1 MIDFLAYINPGFIVI
16 FAGMVAY
23 AARQN
28 ILRGVVTIGG
38 PLLGMLALVLAMT
51 MQESFS
57 GLSEKVKAVGNTDV
71 IVWTELMNIKLI
83 LFQIDRTSI
92 VFGLAFL
99 IAALVNSIY
108 ALHNKDPLQ
117 DSMALIYAGA
127 AIAATFSGD
136 LITVF
141 VFWELTAISSVFLIL
156 RSGTPEAYKASM
168 RYLGVQIL
176 SGVLLLLGA
185 TMVFKTFG
193 SMELRQMSLDEPGAL
208 FIFIALGIKAAFP
221 LLHNWLQDSYPKATH
236 TGAVV
241 LSAFTTKLAVYA
253 LLRMF
258 PGEDSLIWIGAIM
271 TVFPVFF
278 AVIENDLR
286 KVLAYSLN
294 NQVGFM
300 VCAIGI
306 GTPLA
311 LNGAA
316 AHAFCHIIYKGLL
329 FMSMG
334 AVMYR
339 TGTTK
344 ATELGGLYRTMPLT
358 ALFCLIGAAS
368 ISAFPLFSG
377 FVAKSLTMSAVGYE
391 SHVPG
396 MEYLSV
402 IWLMLLFA
410 SAGVL
415 EHSGIKIPYFAF
427 FGHDSGKRPKEA
439 PFNMLLAMGIAAFFC
454 IWLGFPYLGG
464 TEFLY
469 GLLPY
474 QIEADEYLA
483 KSLWTTEHVLTQ
495 MQLLVF
501 AAFAFIVL
509 NRIKLYPPEK
519 RGTVLDTDWVL
530 RRPVYYSVVWV
541 GAIWN
546 RVGPAM
552 TESAK
557 SLSRKVYDNIEDA
570 FSPKGQLSQGPLS
583 AGMAVWTSIV
593 LTVVML
599 IALLSGF

>member
-1 MIDFLAYINPGFIVI
+1 MIDLLQSAFSSLNPGFIVI
-16 FAGMVAY
+16 LAGMIAY
-23 AARQN
+23 VARQKFV
-28 ILRGVVTIGG
+28 RGAVTIGG
-38 PLLGMLALVLAMT
+38 PLLAIVAMLFAEQEVALSTLKIMDFE
-51 MQESFS
+51 M
-57 GLSEKVKAVGNTDV
+57 
-71 IVWTELMNIKLI
+71 I
-83 LFQIDRTSI
+83 LYQVDRTSL

-99 IAALVNSIY
+99 IAACCNSIY
-108 ALHNKDPLQ
+108 SLHNKDPLQ

-127 AIAATFSGD
+127 AISATFAGD
-136 LITVF
+136 LMTVF
-141 VFWELTAISSVFLIL
+141 IFWELTAVSSVFLIL
-156 RSGTPEAYKASM
+156 RSGTKEAYKASM
-168 RYLGVQIL
+168 RYLGIQIL
-176 SGVLLLLGA
+176 SGVLLLMGTA
-185 TMVFKTFG
+185 FVFNEFQ
-193 SMELRQMSLDEPGAL
+193 SLELRQMKLGDPGAI

-221 LLHNWLQDSYPKATH
+221 LMHNWLQDSYPKATH

-258 PGEDSLIWIGAIM
+258 PGEDALIWIGALM

-334 AVMYR
+334 AVLYR

-344 ATELGGLYRTMPLT
+344 ATELGGLYRTMPWTT
-358 ALFCLIGAAS
+358 AFCLIGAAS

-377 FVAKSLTMSAVGYE
+377 FVAKSLTMSAVGHE
-391 SHVPG
+391 H
-396 MEYLSV
+396 LTV
-402 IWLMLLFA
+402 IWMMLLFA

-439 PFNMLLAMGIAAFFC
+439 PFNMLLAMAIAAFFC
-454 IWLGFPYLGG
+454 VWIGFPFLGG

-474 QIEADEYLA
+474 QTEAQAYLD
-483 KSLWTTEHVLTQ
+483 KSLWTTDHVLTQ

-519 RGTVLDTDWVL
+519 RGVVLDADWVY
-530 RRPVYYSVVWV
+530 RRPVYYSLVWV
-541 GAIWN
+541 GDVWN
-546 RVGPAM
+546 RIGPAM
-552 TESAK
+552 TEKA
-557 SLSRKVYDNIEDA
+557 LSVSRRVYDQIEAA
-570 FSPKGQLSQGPLS
+570 FSPQGQLSQGPLS
-583 AGMAVWTSIV
+583 AGMAVWTSVV
-593 LTVVML
+593 LAVVMFM
-599 IALLSGF
+599 ALLAGL

>member
-1 MIDFLAYINPGFIVI
+1 MIDLLQTLFSGLNPGFIVI
-16 FAGMVAY
+16 LAGIVAY
-23 AARQN
+23 FARQD
-28 ILRGVVTIGG
+28 IVRGVVTIGG
-38 PLLGMLALVLAMT
+38 PLLAILALAVHDSQGEPLAT
-51 MQESFS
+51 LQ
-57 GLSEKVKAVGNTDV
+57 V
-71 IVWTELMNIKLI
+71 MNVEMI
-83 LFQIDRTSI
+83 LYQVDRTST
-92 VFGLAFL
+92 VFGLAFM
-99 IAALVNSIY
+99 IAALCNSIY

-117 DSMALIYAGA
+117 DSMALVYAGA
-127 AIAATFSGD
+127 AISATFAGD
-136 LITVF
+136 LMTVF
-141 VFWELTAISSVFLIL
+141 VFWELTAVSSVFLIL
-156 RSGTPEAYKASM
+156 RSGNKEAYKASM
-168 RYLGVQIL
+168 RYLGIQIL
-176 SGVLLLLGA
+176 SGVLLLMGSA
-185 TMVFKTFG
+185 FVFHEFG
-193 SMELRQMSLDEPGAL
+193 SLALRQMKLGEPGAL

-221 LLHNWLQDSYPKATH
+221 LMHNWLQDSYPKATH

-258 PGEDSLIWIGAIM
+258 PGENALIWIGAIM

-300 VCAIGI
+300 VCAIGV

-334 AVMYR
+334 AVLYR

-344 ATELGGLYRTMPLT
+344 ATELGGLYRTMPWT
-358 ALFCLIGAAS
+358 ATFCLIGAAS

-377 FVAKSLTMSAVGYE
+377 FVAKSLTMSAVGHE
-391 SHVPG
+391 HLTVVW
-396 MEYLSV
+396 M
-402 IWLMLLFA
+402 MLLFA

-439 PFNMLLAMGIAAFFC
+439 PFNMLLAMAIAAFFC
-454 IWLGFPYLGG
+454 VWLGFPFLGG

-474 QIEADEYLA
+474 QTEAQGYLD
-483 KSLWTTEHVLTQ
+483 KSLWTTDHVLTQ

-519 RGTVLDTDWVL
+519 RGVVLDTDWIY
-530 RRPVYYSVVWV
+530 RRPLYYTFVWV
-541 GAIWN
+541 GDVWN
-546 RVGPAM
+546 KVGPAL
-552 TESAK
+552 TDTAK
-557 SLSRKVYDNIEDA
+557 SVSRKVYDQIEAA
-570 FSPKGQLSQGPLS
+570 FSPQGQLSQGPMS
-583 AGMAVWTSIV
+583 AGMAIWTSI
-593 LTVVML
+593 LLAVVML
-599 IALLSGF
+599 VALVIGL

>member
-1 MIDFLAYINPGFIVI
+1 MSLLAHTNPGFIVI
-16 FAGMVAY
+16 LAGMLAY
-23 AARQN
+23 
-28 ILRGVVTIGG
+28 VVRPSLPRAIITIGG
-38 PLLGMLALVLAMT
+38 PLLGLAALVLHGAI
-51 MQESFS
+51 
-57 GLSEKVKAVGNTDV
+57 SEPLATLRMLDLTLVLYQVERA
-71 IVWTELMNIKLI
+71 
-83 LFQIDRTSI
+83 SI

-99 IAALVNSIY
+99 IAATVNSIY
-108 ALHNKDPLQ
+108 ALHQKDPLQ

-127 AIAATFSGD
+127 AIAATFAGD
-136 LITVF
+136 LMTVF
-141 VFWELTAISSVFLIL
+141 IFWELTAISSVFLIL
-156 RSGTPEAYKASM
+156 KSGTPEAYKASM
-168 RYLGVQIL
+168 RYLGIQIF
-176 SGVLLLLGA
+176 SGVLLLMGSA
-185 TMVFKTFG
+185 FIMGEFG
-193 SMELRQMSLDEPGAL
+193 TLEFDAFLSDGEGLSLSDDPGA
-208 FIFIALGIKAAFP
+208 IFLLVALGIKAAFP
-221 LLHNWLQDSYPKATH
+221 LMHNWLQDSYPKATP

-253 LLRMF
+253 LLRFF
-258 PGEDSLIWIGAIM
+258 PGEDALIWIGAIM

-344 ATELGGLYRTMPLT
+344 ATELGGLYRTMPFT
-358 ALFCLIGAAS
+358 AIFCIIGAAS

-377 FVAKSLTMSAVGYE
+377 FVAKSLTMSAVGHE
-391 SHVPG
+391 H
-396 MEYLSV
+396 MTV
-402 IWLMLLFA
+402 IWMMLLFA

-415 EHSGIKIPYFAF
+415 EHSGIKIPFFAF
-427 FGHDSGKRPKEA
+427 FAHDSGKRPKEA

-454 IWLGFPYLGG
+454 VWLGFPFLGG

-474 QIEADEYLA
+474 QEEASAYLDQ
-483 KSLWTTEHVLTQ
+483 SLWTTDHVLTQ

-501 AAFAFIVL
+501 AALAFIVL
-509 NRIKLYPPEK
+509 NRVKLYPPEK
-519 RGTVLDTDWVL
+519 RGVVLDFDWVY
-530 RRPVYYSVVWV
+530 RRPLYYGLVWV
-541 GAIWN
+541 GDVWAK
-546 RVGPAM
+546 VGPAM
-552 TESAK
+552 TGAAQR
-557 SLSRKVYDNIEDA
+557 LSRKVYDRIEA
-570 FSPKGQLSQGPLS
+570 TFSPQGELSRGPLS
-583 AGMAVWTSIV
+583 AGMAIWTSIV
-593 LTVVML
+593 LAVVMVLAL
-599 IALLSGF
+599 IAGPN

>member
-1 MIDFLAYINPGFIVI
+1 MGDTLMSLLSHTNPGFIVI
-16 FAGMVAY
+16 LAGMLAY
-23 AARQN
+23 V
-28 ILRGVVTIGG
+28 IRGEIPRAVVTIGG
-38 PLLGMLALVLAMT
+38 PLLGLAALVLHSA
-51 MQESFS
+51 
-57 GLSEKVKAVGNTDV
+57 LSEPLATLNMMDMTFVLYQVERV
-71 IVWTELMNIKLI
+71 
-83 LFQIDRTSI
+83 SI

-99 IAALVNSIY
+99 IAATVNSIF

-127 AIAATFSGD
+127 AIAATFAGD

-141 VFWELTAISSVFLIL
+141 VFWELTAVSSVFLIL
-156 RSGTPEAYKASM
+156 KSGTPEAYKASM
-168 RYLGVQIL
+168 RYLGIQIL
-176 SGVLLLLGA
+176 SGVLLLMGA
-185 TMVFKTFG
+185 TFIMGEFG
-193 SMELRQMSLDEPGAL
+193 TLEFDAFISEGEGLSLQDDPGAIFL
-208 FIFIALGIKAAFP
+208 FVALGIKAAFP
-221 LLHNWLQDSYPKATH
+221 LLHNWLQDSYSKATH

-253 LLRMF
+253 LWRFF
-258 PGEDSLIWIGAIM
+258 PGEESLIWIGAIM

-316 AHAFCHIIYKGLL
+316 AHAFAHIIYKGLL

-339 TGTTK
+339 VGTTK
-344 ATELGGLYRTMPLT
+344 ATELGGLYRTMPFT
-358 ALFCLIGAAS
+358 AIFCIIGAAS

-391 SHVPG
+391 H
-396 MEYLSV
+396 MTI
-402 IWLMLLFA
+402 IWMMLLFA

-415 EHSGIKIPYFAF
+415 EHSGIKIPFFAF
-427 FGHDSGKRPKEA
+427 FAHDSGKRPKEA

-454 IWLGFPYLGG
+454 IWIGFPFLGG

-474 QIEADEYLA
+474 RDEAMVYLEQ
-483 KSLWTTEHVLTQ
+483 SLWTTDHVLTQ

-501 AAFAFIVL
+501 AALAFIVL
-509 NRIKLYPPEK
+509 NRVKLYPPEK
-519 RGTVLDTDWVL
+519 RGVVLDFDWVY
-530 RRPVYYSVVWV
+530 RRPLYHALVWT
-541 GAIWN
+541 GAVWN
-546 RVGPAM
+546 KAGPAM
-552 TESAK
+552 TGAALR
-557 SLSRKVYDNIEDA
+557 LSRRVYNHIEA
-570 FSPKGQLSQGPLS
+570 TFSPQGELSRGPLS
-583 AGMAVWTSIV
+583 AGMAIWTSIV
-593 LTVVML
+593 LAIVMVLAL
-599 IALLSGF
+599 IVGPH